1 MSSPPA
7 MARSASRRYCAESAG
22 ISLPTRT
29 AREARASA
37 ASNAPCIRAPR
48 SPCPWERRLTPN
60 PRSHSRKNRSPA
72 SGAHHSSTGPSCA
85 SVAARRQR
93 ITSRRCS
100 AAAPAA
106 LSAGISRVL
115 TSPGVGALA
124 NTITGQTLSAALA
137 VIEAGQL
144 RGSGAEEKREAQPP
158 HQQHGAQDPA
168 AFPAPARC
176 HRLVRKTQRPRDALE
191 RARQRDVL
199 HQLERRE
206 ASGALEP
213 FAPDENGLIAGGN
226 AGRARAQV
234 HEKRDHGQAVACA
247 FDAHVEPPPRPSAR
261 REPLQDARVGVFRKA
276 RVGVKE
282 KQDLALG
289 ERRARV

>member
-85 SVAARRQR
+85 SVATRRLCT
-93 ITSRRCS
+93 TSRRCS

-106 LSAGISRVL
+106 PSAGISRVL
-115 TSPGVGALA
+115 AFPGVGALA

-144 RGSGAEEKREAQPP
+144 RGSRTEEKREAQPP

-168 AFPAPARC
+168 ALPAPARR
-176 HRLVRKTQRPRDALE
+176 HRLVDQTQRPRHALE

-206 ASGALEP
+206 AADSPECVA
-213 FAPDENGLIAGGN
+213 ADKNRLIARCD
-226 AGRARAQV
+226 AGHAQI
-234 HEKRDHGQAVACA
+234 GS
-247 FDAHVEPPPRPSAR
+247 AHV
-261 REPLQDARVGVFRKA
+261 
-276 RVGVKE
+276 
-282 KQDLALG
+282 
-289 ERRARV
+289 